1 MVIYCYEF
9 VTFVLLFH
17 FSITYI
23 RVKFV
28 FCFHRLPSRHLFG
41 KELLT
46 RFAMF
51 RLVVGLFALYV
62 FP

>member
-1 MVIYCYEF
+1 MVLYCYEF
-9 VTFVLLFH
+9 VTLLFH
-17 FSITYI
+17 ISINI

-28 FCFHRLPSRHLFG
+28 IWFHRLPSRHLFG

-51 RLVVGLFALYV
+51 RLVVGLFVLYV
-62 FP
+62 LP

>member
-1 MVIYCYEF
+1 MVLYCYEF
-9 VTFVLLFH
+9 VTLVLLFY
-17 FSITYI
+17 FSIIYVSNLLI
-23 RVKFV
+23 W
-28 FCFHRLPSRHLFG
+28 FHRLPSRHLFG

-51 RLVVGLFALYV
+51 RLVVGLFVLYV